1 MYKLYCIKFECT
13 VLITNLINVILEV
26 LKVFFVNVVNRTIL
40 LKSIYF
46 LRQ

>member
-13 VLITNLINVILEV
+13 VIRTNTVNVILEV
-26 LKVFFVNVVNRTIL
+26 LKVFFVNVVNIIIL